1 MKTWNKKKIV
11 LSNNLKKGRWK
22 LQNVSRLKNNVS
34 IISITVSSV
43 YSPQK
48 KVTKSMFYLQLEA
61 MYAHFS
67 CSMQCCKHSAQ
78 LYVNQRNR

>member
-1 MKTWNKKKIV
+1 MKIAKCEPPKKQCFHYIHY
-11 LSNNLKKGRWK
+11 
-22 LQNVSRLKNNVS
+22 S
-34 IISITVSSV
+34 IISLLSS
-43 YSPQK
+43 K